1 MGILGN
7 LDARMGKIGAGIAQG
22 VSRARP
28 GMSSGARSAAS
39 GATKAFRHG
48 RVAAAGYISPAMGHR
63 MLGYGAV
70 AGTAALGYGAYKGY
84 KGRRKSES
92 AN

>member
-28 GMSSGARSAAS
+28 GVSSGARSMGQ

-48 RVAAAGYISPAMGHR
+48 RVAAAGYVSPAMGNR

-70 AGTAALGYGAYKGY
+70 AGTGALGYGAYRGY
-84 KGRRKSES
+84 KNRR
-92 AN
+92 